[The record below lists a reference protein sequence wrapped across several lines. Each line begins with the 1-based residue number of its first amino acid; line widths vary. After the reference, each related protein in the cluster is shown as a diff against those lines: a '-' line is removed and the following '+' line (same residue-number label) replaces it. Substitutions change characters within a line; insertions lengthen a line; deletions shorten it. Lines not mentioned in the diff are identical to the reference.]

1 MDYEVLKLIW
11 WVLIGVLLIGF
22 AITDGF
28 DMGAGA
34 LLPFVGK
41 NDSERRITINA
52 LGPHWDGNQVWFIT
66 AGGAI
71 FAAWPVV
78 YAVAFSGFYWA
89 MLLVLFALFFRPVG
103 FEYRS
108 KVKDPRWRTAW
119 DWGLFAGSFVPALVF
134 GVAFGNLLQGVPFK
148 LDSLMYSYYEGNF
161 FQLLNPFAI
170 LCGVVSVAMLMMHGA
185 NYLQLRT
192 EGNVNGRARKA
203 SVIAGLVTIVT
214 FVLAGLWLSWGID
227 GYVIERIG
235 DVNSALNITTDKSV
249 AVQSGGWLANYD
261 AFPLLWLA
269 PIVGIAGA
277 LLSVLLAGKQKAG
290 WAFFFSSLAI
300 AGIIMT
306 AGGSMFPFV
315 MPSSLV
321 PNDSLTMWD
330 VVSSHK
336 TLGIMFG
343 VAVVFVPIVLA
354 YTFWCYYKMWGRVTA
369 EHIERNSVGS
379 Y

>member
-1 MDYEVLKLIW
+1 MDYEVLKVIW

-34 LLPFVGK
+34 LMPFVGK
-41 NDSERRITINA
+41 TDTERRIA
-52 LGPHWDGNQVWFIT
+52 LNVLAPHWDGNQVWFIT

-78 YAVAFSGFYWA
+78 YSVAFSGFYWA

-108 KVKDPRWRTAW
+108 KIKDPRWRSAW
-119 DWGLFAGSFVPALVF
+119 DWGIFAGSSIPALVF

-148 LDSLMYSYYEGNF
+148 LDSLMYSTYTGNF

-170 LCGVVSVAMLMMHGA
+170 LCGVVSVAMLMLHGG
-185 NYLQLRT
+185 NYLHLRT
-192 EGNVNGRARKA
+192 EGAVADRARKYA
-203 SVIAGLVTIVT
+203 GIAGVVSIVG
-214 FVLAGLWLSWGID
+214 FILAGLWLNFGID
-227 GYVIERIG
+227 GYVITKMG
-235 DVNSALNITTDKSV
+235 DPNAALNVLDKTV
-249 AVQSGGWLANYD
+249 EVKSGAWFANYE
-261 AFPLLWLA
+261 AVPALWLA
-269 PIVGIAGA
+269 PILGILCT
-277 LLSVLLAGKQKAG
+277 LLSVLLGLKGRAGL
-290 WAFFFSSLAI
+290 AFVLSSLAC
-300 AGIIMT
+300 AGVIFT

-315 MPSSLV
+315 MPSSLD
-321 PNDSLTMWD
+321 PASSLTMWD

-336 TLGIMFG
+336 TMGIMFA
-343 VAVVFVPIVLA
+343 VACIFVPIILL
-354 YTFWCYYKMWGRVTA
+354 YTTWCYYKMWGKVNA
-369 EHIERNSVGS
+369 QHIENNPVGS